1 MKKLK
6 VPNIKLT
13 TLLSRKK
20 LDLASWSRDN
30 GIFTYSS
37 LVERCN
43 RIGVEPP
50 SEETFIAVL
59 PIAPVSSPTDG
70 IVVLSAAPVIIES
83 TGEILLSEEP
93 VEVQPEP
100 IISKRSK
107 RSKRS

>member
-1 MKKLK
+1 MKKFK

-20 LDLASWSRDN
+20 LNLAGWSRDN

-37 LVERCN
+37 LVERCD

-50 SEETFIAVL
+50 SEEAFAAIL
-59 PIAPVSSPTDG
+59 PSAPVSSPTDG
-70 IVVLSAAPVIIES
+70 IVVLPAAPVITES
-83 TGEILLSEEP
+83 TGEILMSEEP
-93 VEVQPEP
+93 IEVQPEP

-107 RSKRS
+107 RS